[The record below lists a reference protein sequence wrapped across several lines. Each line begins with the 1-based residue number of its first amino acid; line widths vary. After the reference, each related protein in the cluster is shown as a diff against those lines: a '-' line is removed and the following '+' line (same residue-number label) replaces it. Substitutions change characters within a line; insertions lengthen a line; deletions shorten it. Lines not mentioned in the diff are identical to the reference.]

1 MKHFDSAQWN
11 PEVIQAITPL
21 FLGAIAGVIAIAV
34 IFAPN
39 MSDVSRAAGFGFAN
53 AAIAGASGLAQNKN
67 SDSNIQGS
75 SVSIQNKPED

>member
-1 MKHFDSAQWN
+1 MKAEN
-11 PEVIQAITPL
+11 IQAVTPL
-21 FLGAIAGVIAIAV
+21 FLGAIAGTIAIAV

-67 SDSNIQGS
+67 SDSASIQGS
-75 SVSIQNKPED
+75 SVSIEKSNE

>member
-1 MKHFDSAQWN
+1 MWCVYMKS
-11 PEVIQAITPL
+11 ETIQALTPIL
-21 FLGAIAGVIAIAV
+21 LGAIAGTIAIAV

-67 SDSNIQGS
+67 SESANIQGS